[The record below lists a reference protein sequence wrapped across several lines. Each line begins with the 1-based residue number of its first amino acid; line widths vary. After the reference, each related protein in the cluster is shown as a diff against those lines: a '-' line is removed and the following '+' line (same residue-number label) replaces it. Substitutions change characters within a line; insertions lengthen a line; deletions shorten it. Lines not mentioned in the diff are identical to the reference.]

1 MTPPVN
7 LPEEFPTRARESLLL
22 IAGAILVGAATGFVG
37 VAFLRALEFGNQLR
51 IDATNSLAHL
61 PAGSGLAIFALGT
74 GACAAFAAW
83 LVLRFSPNAAGSGI
97 PYVEKIL
104 RGPGEPDHRFVLPVK
119 FLGGFIA
126 LSSGLVLGREGP
138 LVQMGAVIGERIG
151 RFFKGV
157 ENAWKPLMA
166 AGAGAGV
173 ATAFNAPVGGT
184 IFILE
189 EVLKKA
195 TPLAFALAAAAAV
208 SSAVVQRGIFGMGAD
223 YSVPGAPAGP
233 VENIWLYAALGIAL
247 GALGVLYNR
256 LMLSLVSP
264 RSMLKKIPAIPR
276 ALAIGALVG
285 TVGWF
290 LPDDFSGG
298 DALTQQILSGYG
310 TFALLATIAIARFFT
325 GPLSYA
331 AGTPGGL
338 FAPVVALGALLGAA
352 TGLLLHTTSPELAP
366 SPAAFAVAGMA
377 AFFTATIRAP
387 LTGIVICL
395 EMTGCYQLFLPML
408 AACLGAY
415 ATSILLRGEPIYDAL
430 AAQAQAKV

>member
-1 MTPPVN
+1 
-7 LPEEFPTRARESLLL
+7 
-22 IAGAILVGAATGFVG
+22 
-37 VAFLRALEFGNQLR
+37 
-51 IDATNSLAHL
+51 
-61 PAGSGLAIFALGT
+61 
-74 GACAAFAAW
+74 
-83 LVLRFSPNAAGSGI
+83 
-97 PYVEKIL
+97 
-104 RGPGEPDHRFVLPVK
+104 
-119 FLGGFIA
+119 
-126 LSSGLVLGREGP
+126 
-138 LVQMGAVIGERIG
+138 
-151 RFFKGV
+151 
-157 ENAWKPLMA
+157 
-166 AGAGAGV
+166 
-173 ATAFNAPVGGT
+173 
-184 IFILE
+184 
-189 EVLKKA
+189 
-195 TPLAFALAAAAAV
+195 
-208 SSAVVQRGIFGMGAD
+208 MGAD

-264 RSMLKKIPAIPR
+264 RSLLKKIPAIPR

-310 TFALLATIAIARFFT
+310 TFALLATIALARFFT

-352 TGLLLHTTSPELAP
+352 TGLLLHAASPELAP